1 MTDIATAY
9 RTPGRGRMIVLAG
22 IRLIPVRVAIVC
34 SAICLSAAS
43 ARGADELVTADVAIS
58 ASEPVIA
65 SEPSIAGEP
74 VIAGEPILAGQPLST
89 AQAGPTF
96 TVKVTPDLVYA
107 RTDDVELRCDVYS
120 PVPPAGSDEVIPARR
135 PVVLL
140 IHGGAWSSGSR
151 RTMGGYA
158 TRLARCGIVGVS
170 IDYRLAPQWK
180 FPAQVDDVRRA
191 MCWLASEQDSLGID
205 PDRMGL
211 FGYSA
216 GGHLACMIG
225 TLADE
230 PIETRAATSNWDP
243 QDPRLTDLV
252 QPIAVC
258 AGGPPCD
265 FTGIP
270 QASGGLAYFLGGSP
284 AEVPGVYALAS
295 PVTHASAGDT
305 PTLFIHGERDAIVP
319 MSSSRVLFDA
329 QRKSGVQS
337 EFVLIEKRGHMF
349 TFIDPKTSESMIAFF
364 RQRLFAADR

>member
-1 MTDIATAY
+1 MLLLAAIFCFAVCLPF
-9 RTPGRGRMIVLAG
+9 TPGRGAEDDRVSAK
-22 IRLIPVRVAIVC
+22 VSVSAEVSVSSEVSVAADDRVA
-34 SAICLSAAS
+34 
-43 ARGADELVTADVAIS
+43 GDQD
-58 ASEPVIA
+58 
-65 SEPSIAGEP
+65 
-74 VIAGEPILAGQPLST
+74 
-89 AQAGPTF
+89 GPAF
-96 TVKVTPDLVYA
+96 SVKVTPDLVFA
-107 RTDDVELRCDVYS
+107 SPDDVELRCDVYT
-120 PVPPAGSDEVIPARR
+120 PVPLGDSDQVTSAPR

-158 TRLARCGIVGVS
+158 TRLARCGIVGVA

-205 PDRMGL
+205 PNRMGL

-225 TLADE
+225 TLVDE

-252 QPIAVC
+252 RPLAVC

-265 FTGIP
+265 FTVIP
-270 QASGGLAYFLGGSP
+270 PASGGLAYFLGGTP
-284 AEVPGVYALAS
+284 AEVPGVYAMAS

-319 MSSSRVLFDA
+319 MSSSRLLFEA
-329 QRKSGVQS
+329 QRKSGVPS
-337 EFVLIEKRGHMF
+337 EFVLIEKRGHML
-349 TFIDPKTSESMIAFF
+349 TFIDPKTSESMLAFF
-364 RQRLFAADR
+364 RQRLLAVPR

>member
-1 MTDIATAY
+1 MTDTAIDY
-9 RTPGRGRMIVLAG
+9 RKPVRGRTIVLVG
-22 IRLIPVRVAIVC
+22 LLRIPLRAAILC
-34 SAICLSAAS
+34 SAIGLSAAS
-43 ARGADELVTADVAIS
+43 GRGAEDDRTTSEVTIS
-58 ASEPVIA
+58 TSEPI
-65 SEPSIAGEP
+65 IAGETASFAEP
-74 VIAGEPILAGQPLST
+74 VT
-89 AQAGPTF
+89 AAQDGPNF
-96 TVKVTPDLVYA
+96 TVKVTPDMVYA
-107 RTDDVELRCDVYS
+107 RSDDVELRCDVYS
-120 PVPPAGSDEVIPARR
+120 PVPPAGPDEVVPSLR

-158 TRLARCGIVGVS
+158 TRLARCGIVGVA

-191 MCWLASEQDSLGID
+191 MCWLASERDSLGVD

-225 TLADE
+225 TLVDE

-252 QPIAVC
+252 RPLAVC

-265 FTGIP
+265 FTVIP
-270 QASGGLAYFLGGSP
+270 KTSGGLAYFLGGSP
-284 AEVPGVYALAS
+284 AEVPGVYAMAS

-319 MSSSRVLFDA
+319 MSSSRLLFDA
-329 QRKSGVQS
+329 QRKSGVPS
-337 EFVLIEKRGHMF
+337 EFVLIEKRGHML
-349 TFIDPKTSESMIAFF
+349 TFIDPKTSESMLAFF
-364 RQRLFAADR
+364 QQRLLPAPK